1 MKHTLSTGIGS
12 AFFFFGLVLLYAA
25 SRLIDLDYAV
35 SEFVPYIE
43 AGFVSMIG
51 GLLITKL

>member
-12 AFFFFGLVLLYAA
+12 AFLIFGLILLYAA
-25 SRLIDLDYAV
+25 SRLIDLDYAAN
-35 SEFVPYIE
+35 EFVPYIE

-51 GLLITKL
+51 GLLITKI